1 VGSSNKQGQ
10 WWELWCCQNWREA
23 LLARFFIGVCD
34 GEDSMRSGGAILIN
48 NVLLPTLPRT
58 ANGKALRHRTLIQR
72 TGVRPLTAQPI
83 EANTG

>member
-1 VGSSNKQGQ
+1 
-10 WWELWCCQNWREA
+10 
-23 LLARFFIGVCD
+23 
-34 GEDSMRSGGAILIN
+34 MRSGGAILIN